1 MKINKTLG
9 LFSMMLTSSIM
20 LSSCGAD
27 PAIKSAQEFGAMSA
41 QFRDNTNKL
50 ADDIYDSCIRRVQY
64 YRTDINALRQQR
76 NQAWQGCEQ
85 FNKPAASQARVA
97 NQVVVDYME
106 AIGKLSSDSVVSFEN
121 EFNNVE
127 TALKGLSIPTS
138 SGNTTLPSSAVDT
151 GKSIAN
157 FIFNWAAKSFRKGT
171 LTEAITCTNKPL
183 QTYTDGLEFAFREGY
198 INGILQQ
205 ELDQAKLYYDDYAAI
220 AEAQNGAWRDFNNL
234 TKESYNAIV
243 PILQRRNAALSY
255 ITIID
260 KTANTHA
267 QLAVLFLDGREPPS
281 SESESCKTYLKP
293 TSSDSNTL
301 NSQGQSNLNMKL
313 TPEELA
319 QVSEILINY
328 RNEVRPLLKQMEEDL
343 KDK

>member
-1 MKINKTLG
+1 
-9 LFSMMLTSSIM
+9 
-20 LSSCGAD
+20 
-27 PAIKSAQEFGAMSA
+27 
-41 QFRDNTNKL
+41 
-50 ADDIYDSCIRRVQY
+50 
-64 YRTDINALRQQR
+64 
-76 NQAWQGCEQ
+76 
-85 FNKPAASQARVA
+85 
-97 NQVVVDYME
+97 
-106 AIGKLSSDSVVSFEN
+106 
-121 EFNNVE
+121 
-127 TALKGLSIPTS
+127 
-138 SGNTTLPSSAVDT
+138 
-151 GKSIAN
+151 
-157 FIFNWAAKSFRKGT
+157 
-171 LTEAITCTNKPL
+171 
-183 QTYTDGLEFAFREGY
+183 
-198 INGILQQ
+198 
-205 ELDQAKLYYDDYAAI
+205 
-220 AEAQNGAWRDFNNL
+220 L